1 MKPDTR
7 TVKELFERDVR
18 YVVPLYQR
26 PYVWSAERQW
36 QPLWEDIEAIL
47 EERLNG
53 GGGDGFSHF
62 LGAIVLDQVIH
73 APGAIPLYTII
84 DGQQRLTTLQLLL
97 GAASNTADGAGSD
110 KEAAIL
116 RRLTRNDELTAEG
129 VEVFKVWP
137 TNANRTAFAAVMEAG
152 GPASDR
158 EDDPHNRIDEAYAF
172 FCGAIDDWLAE
183 EEDAEARPQRL
194 TLLRTTLSDLLK
206 VVSITLEPGD
216 NAQVIFET
224 LNARGTP
231 LLALDLVK
239 NLVFHE
245 AERQSLDVETLYY
258 DVWEP
263 ELDQAYW
270 RAEQRQGRLNRP
282 RADLFLMHW
291 LAMKLEEVVPA
302 TELFVSFRQRVLG
315 TPAPP
320 PADELIRELRRD
332 AQIMRSFDHQPPGS
346 VEARFF
352 ARLELLDTS
361 VVMPLVLLLFRDSR
375 ISLERRQR
383 ALRVLES
390 WLVRRAL
397 MRLTVK
403 NYNQQVP
410 VMLARVSAEPERAD
424 DVLVEYLRSGVGEI
438 SRWPNDDELRKALTT
453 KGLYNNVAAKRIV
466 LALAAI
472 EESLYTSK
480 VDIPVVPKTLSLE
493 HVMPQSWEAHWPLPA
508 GDDPVVAKE
517 QREERIHRLGN
528 LTLTATPLNSSLSN
542 AVWQKKRSGL
552 NKATRLLLNAELI
565 EDYPDVFN
573 EAAIDARSALLAD
586 RILALWPGPDAWQ
599 SAETQVAAA
608 GTVGTTAETSAETVA
623 SVAAAAP
630 ALPGLADVPGEL
642 DGTPAMPVGDI
653 ERCAELFRE
662 VAPGAQVDVVKGRRL
677 GLMRARLELEDALT
691 LKYAYLDIDL
701 PGELP
706 LRLYPGDTL
715 EQARLLYSDPDRCAR
730 LLALRERGWEVE
742 PNFHFGFMNQGLT
755 WTRSKLTADEYVDY
769 WIGRIEATTA
779 IPRTEWDMVLQRL
792 IEDGVF
798 DPDQIP
804 EFHVDFADTARASA
818 SPRPSLALTHRWP
831 AIDSDRPGFTQEVRA
846 SLWEVLTALS
856 EPLSALGA
864 AASTPAA

>member
-47 EERLNG
+47 EQRLNG
-53 GGGDGFSHF
+53 GSGDGFSHF

-116 RRLTRNDELTAEG
+116 GRLTRNDELTAEG

-137 TNANRTAFAAVMEAG
+137 TNANRTAFAAVMEVG
-152 GPASDR
+152 GPSGDR

-172 FCGAIDDWLAE
+172 FCATINDWLAE
-183 EEDAEARPQRL
+183 EEDAEARLERL

-245 AERQSLDVETLYY
+245 AERQSLDVETLYF

-270 RAEQRQGRLNRP
+270 RTDQRQGRLNRP

-291 LAMKLEEVVPA
+291 LAMKLHEVVPA
-302 TELFVSFRQRVLG
+302 SELFVSFRQRVLG
-315 TPAPP
+315 TATPP

-332 AQIMRSFDHQPPGS
+332 AEIMRSFDHQPPGS
-346 VEARFF
+346 AEASFF
-352 ARLELLDTS
+352 ARLDLLDTS
-361 VVMPLVLLLFRDSR
+361 VLMPLVLLLFRDSR
-375 ISLERRQR
+375 ITVERRRR

-403 NYNQQVP
+403 AYNQQIP
-410 VMLARVSAEPERAD
+410 LMLARVSDDPEHAD
-424 DVLVEYLRSGVGEI
+424 DVLIDYLRAGVGEI
-438 SRWPNDDELRKALTT
+438 SRWPNDEELRKALTT
-453 KGLYNNVAAKRIV
+453 KGLYKNVAGKLIV

-472 EESLYTSK
+472 EETFYTAK
-480 VDIPVVPKTLSLE
+480 VDIPVIPKTLSLE
-493 HVMPQSWEAHWPLPA
+493 HVIPQSWEEHWPLPD
-508 GDDPVVAKE
+508 GEDPIVAKE
-517 QREERIHRLGN
+517 KREERIHRLGN
-528 LTLTATPLNSSLSN
+528 LTLTAAPLNSSLSN
-542 AVWQKKRSGL
+542 AAWTKKRKEL
-552 NKATRLLLNAELI
+552 NKATRLLLNVELI
-565 EDYPDVFN
+565 DDHPEAFD
-573 EAAIDARSALLAD
+573 EAAIDARGAVLAD
-586 RILALWPGPDAWQ
+586 RILALWPGPEAWQ
-599 SAETQVAAA
+599 LAEGQVAAA
-608 GTVGTTAETSAETVA
+608 GTE
-623 SVAAAAP
+623 AAAPESSAATVSVSGDGAP
-630 ALPGLADVPGEL
+630 ALPELAQVGGEL
-642 DGTPAMPVGDI
+642 DGAGAMPVADV
-653 ERCAELFRE
+653 EHCADLLRDL
-662 VAPGAQVDVVKGRRL
+662 APVAQVDVVKGRRL
-677 GLMRARLELEDALT
+677 GMRARLELEDAVT
-691 LKYAYLDIDL
+691 VKYAYLDTDL
-701 PGELP
+701 PGEIP

-715 EQARLLYSDPDRCAR
+715 EQARILYADRDRCTR
-730 LLALRERGWEVE
+730 MLALRERGWEVE
-742 PNFHFGFMNQGLT
+742 PNFHFGFMTRGLT

-769 WIGRIEATTA
+769 WIDRIEATTA
-779 IPRTEWDMVLQRL
+779 MPRADWDAELQRL
-792 IEDGVF
+792 IENGIF
-798 DPDQIP
+798 DPDDVPQ
-804 EFHVDFADTARASA
+804 FHIDFADTARTSA
-818 SPRPSLALTHRWP
+818 SPRPGLALTHRWP
-831 AIDSDRPGFTQEVRA
+831 AGDSLRSGFTQELRA
-846 SLWEVLTALS
+846 ALWEALTALS
-856 EPLSALGA
+856 EPLSALS
-864 AASTPAA
+864 AASTPTA